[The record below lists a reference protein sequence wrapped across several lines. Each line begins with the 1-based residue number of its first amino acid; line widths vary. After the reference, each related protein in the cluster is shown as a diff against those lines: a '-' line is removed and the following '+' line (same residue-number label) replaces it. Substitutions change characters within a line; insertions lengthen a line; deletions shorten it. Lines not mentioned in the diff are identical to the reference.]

1 MAVIYVASGQSR
13 QIDRSK
19 NEVSA
24 HEITVE
30 TDTEHSI
37 YSSFSLQ
44 QLNMVSLDQQ
54 HPVDFLAMLNGSV
67 LGDWRTVVLR
77 EVSR

>member
-1 MAVIYVASGQSR
+1 MYVASGHSG
-13 QIDRSK
+13 QIHRLG

-30 TDTEHSI
+30 TEHSI

-44 QLNMVSLDQQ
+44 QLNMVSFSRQ
-54 HPVDFLAMLNGSV
+54 HPVDFLIMLKGSV
-67 LGDWRTVVLR
+67 LGGWRTVVLR
-77 EVSR
+77 EVWR